1 MIRTILTI
9 GFLLSA
15 LFSTSYAQS
24 VYFFKTKETLELEK
38 WDAKEAS
45 KISVAN
51 AIADELSSREKEQKQ
66 IDDLQAE
73 IDRKLKAEDY
83 FAADKLNKELEALQ
97 ATQAK
102 AKEIRKNIE
111 SALAAE
117 DFANAQTLKT
127 QLLELLQVNSS
138 AQSSSSTASKSATA
152 ASNVG
157 NTQTSVVSAGSGS
170 LQDAFTSTNQS
181 NSTGSGLF
189 SSSSGKTDKFGRTE
203 AENRS
208 LARKKLVNGG
218 VVMGSGVLLAIS
230 GAALFSVGNGEAVT
244 DENTAF
250 LATGAIFVVGGSV
263 MVIAGAAMMGTS
275 AKYKKRANQLANGT
289 VSISPSILN
298 IHSYSGASVNSNAG
312 YGLTFNYQF

>member
-73 IDRKLKAEDY
+73 IDKKLKAEDY
-83 FAADKLNKELEALQ
+83 FAADKLNKQLEALQ

-170 LQDAFTSTNQS
+170 LQDAFTSTSQS

-189 SSSSGKTDKFGRTE
+189 SSSSGKTDKFGRTA
-203 AENRS
+203 AENRM
-208 LARKKLVNGG
+208 LYNKRRKNGT
-218 VVMGSGVLLAIS
+218 VLLALGGALVIPS
-230 GAALFSVGNGEAVT
+230 AILIGLGAAGSSDVLGPAGAVT
-244 DENTAF
+244 GIAA
-250 LATGAIFVVGGSV
+250 LALLIP
-263 MVIAGAAMMGTS
+263 GAAILGTS
-275 AKYKKRANQLANGT
+275 KKYKKRADQLANGM